1 MHTPEPVLRADSSIQ
16 KAIKTCLYGCVAY
29 GFEAIKG
36 MLNNNIFCNYPD
48 AMTLA
53 QLAECLNISTK
64 LASRLVHE
72 KKVFAKKVGREYR
85 ISKNSVVEFVRGKK
99 KHTKKSCVVNVTS
112 NPQDWIIEDKCG
124 ILCAAAKRKEVC

>member
-1 MHTPEPVLRADSSIQ
+1 
-16 KAIKTCLYGCVAY
+16 
-29 GFEAIKG
+29 

-72 KKVFAKKVGREYR
+72 KRYLPKKSDGNTASRKTLWWNLSAERKNTRKKV
-85 ISKNSVVEFVRGKK
+85 V
-99 KHTKKSCVVNVTS
+99 
-112 NPQDWIIEDKCG
+112 
-124 ILCAAAKRKEVC
+124 L

>member
-1 MHTPEPVLRADSSIQ
+1 
-16 KAIKTCLYGCVAY
+16 
-29 GFEAIKG
+29 

-85 ISKNSVVEFVRGKK
+85 ISKSSVMEFVRGEKK
-99 KHTKKSCVVNVTS
+99 THEKKLCC
-112 NPQDWIIEDKCG
+112 KCNFEPTG
-124 ILCAAAKRKEVC
+124 LDNRR

>member
-1 MHTPEPVLRADSSIQ
+1 
-16 KAIKTCLYGCVAY
+16 
-29 GFEAIKG
+29 

-53 QLAECLNISTK
+53 QFAECLGISTK

-85 ISKNSVVEFVRGKK
+85 ISKSSVMEFVRGKK
-99 KHTKKSCVVNVTS
+99 NTRKKVV
-112 NPQDWIIEDKCG
+112 
-124 ILCAAAKRKEVC
+124 L

>member
-1 MHTPEPVLRADSSIQ
+1 MI
-16 KAIKTCLYGCVAY
+16 
-29 GFEAIKG
+29 
-36 MLNNNIFCNYPD
+36 NNNIFCNYPD

-85 ISKNSVVEFVRGKK
+85 ISKSSVMEFVRGKK
-99 KHTKKSCVVNVTS
+99 KHTKKSCAVNVTS

>member
-1 MHTPEPVLRADSSIQ
+1 
-16 KAIKTCLYGCVAY
+16 
-29 GFEAIKG
+29 

-85 ISKNSVVEFVRGKK
+85 ISKSSVV
-99 KHTKKSCVVNVTS
+99 
-112 NPQDWIIEDKCG
+112 
-124 ILCAAAKRKEVC
+124 

>member
-1 MHTPEPVLRADSSIQ
+1 
-16 KAIKTCLYGCVAY
+16 
-29 GFEAIKG
+29 

-85 ISKNSVVEFVRGKK
+85 RIGR
-99 KHTKKSCVVNVTS
+99 CV
-112 NPQDWIIEDKCG
+112 W
-124 ILCAAAKRKEVC
+124 

>member
-1 MHTPEPVLRADSSIQ
+1 
-16 KAIKTCLYGCVAY
+16 
-29 GFEAIKG
+29 
-36 MLNNNIFCNYPD
+36 MLNHNIFCNYPD

-53 QLAECLNISTK
+53 QFAECLNISTK

-85 ISKNSVVEFVRGKK
+85 ISKSSVVEFVRGEK
-99 KHTKKSCVVNVTS
+99 KHKKESCVVNVTS

>member
-1 MHTPEPVLRADSSIQ
+1 
-16 KAIKTCLYGCVAY
+16 
-29 GFEAIKG
+29 

-72 KKVFAKKVGREYR
+72 K
-85 ISKNSVVEFVRGKK
+85 IVRGKK

>member
-1 MHTPEPVLRADSSIQ
+1 
-16 KAIKTCLYGCVAY
+16 
-29 GFEAIKG
+29 
-36 MLNNNIFCNYPD
+36 MLNHNIFCNYPD

-53 QLAECLNISTK
+53 QFAECLNISTK

-85 ISKNSVVEFVRGKK
+85 ISKSSVMEFVRGKK
-99 KHTKKSCVVNVTS
+99 KHKKESCVVNVTS

>member
-1 MHTPEPVLRADSSIQ
+1 
-16 KAIKTCLYGCVAY
+16 
-29 GFEAIKG
+29 
-36 MLNNNIFCNYPD
+36 MLNNNILCNYPD

-85 ISKNSVVEFVRGKK
+85 ISKSSVMEFVRGKK
-99 KHTKKSCVVNVTS
+99 KHPKKSCVVNGTS

>member
-1 MHTPEPVLRADSSIQ
+1 
-16 KAIKTCLYGCVAY
+16 
-29 GFEAIKG
+29 
-36 MLNNNIFCNYPD
+36 MLNHNIFCNYPD

-72 KKVFAKKVGREYR
+72 KKVFAKKVGRE
-85 ISKNSVVEFVRGKK
+85 FVRVKK
-99 KHTKKSCVVNVTS
+99 KHKKKSCVVNGTS
-112 NPQDWIIEDKCG
+112 NPKDWIIEDKCG